1 MTKNNDDEDTGFFSR
16 PYLKPGQSTNT
27 LSGGELQRLRLAKEL
42 MHPAKGNKLYL
53 FDEPSTGLHFW
64 DVEVLI
70 KLFRKIIDQ
79 GHTIL
84 IIEHN
89 TDIISN
95 SDWVIELG
103 AGGGEN
109 GGEVMGEGE
118 PDGFGGV

>member
-1 MTKNNDDEDTGFFSR
+1 
-16 PYLKPGQSTNT
+16 
-27 LSGGELQRLRLAKEL
+27 